1 VGDQIC
7 YEKIIHFCNNF
18 FLLQKW
24 MIFVLR
30 KLSVTKE
37 GFPMNLILKMIQIE
51 KKSDPNLN
59 FIVYFR
65 TLLTGDY
72 LQRFIFTLLTA
83 FYFFLD
89 HF

>member
-1 VGDQIC
+1 MYEKLTTKTLVLYEIYFLYESGIFKYYFHTLYEKSTTLTKEGDQIC

-37 GFPMNLILKMIQIE
+37 GFP
-51 KKSDPNLN
+51 KSSL
-59 FIVYFR
+59 
-65 TLLTGDY
+65 
-72 LQRFIFTLLTA
+72 
-83 FYFFLD
+83 
-89 HF
+89 